1 MSVNQKILVQLTV
14 CHSFIMTTSLAFMI
28 TGRENKI
35 EMNDVDCSKTI
46 RELKSEIMNEL
57 ANDNPTLKVIEQIRF
72 IYSGKFLN
80 DNDKVESIVKKDIEP
95 PYTIQIMIRSESA
108 IQQSEK
114 QEEENK
120 VEKKCCNIF

>member
-1 MSVNQKILVQLTV
+1 
-14 CHSFIMTTSLAFMI
+14 MI